1 MTSTAASRL
10 TQERKRWRTE
20 HPPDFWAKPRKN
32 QDESSNI
39 MVWEAGIPGKVGTD
53 WEGGV
58 YRVVL
63 KFFPEYPSKG
73 PYVCFDPVIFHP
85 NVFSNGEIC
94 LSILKDQP
102 GGWQPSVNMTALLL
116 GTFKFKKAK

>member
-1 MTSTAASRL
+1 MAAARL
-10 TQERKRWRTE
+10 TQERKNWRID
-20 HPPDFWAKPRKN
+20 HPADFYAKPRKN
-32 QDESSNI
+32 ADGSTDI

-63 KFFPEYPSKG
+63 KFSAEYPSKG
-73 PYVCFDPVIFHP
+73 PYVCFNPVIFHP

-94 LSILKDQP
+94 LSILKDIP
-102 GGWQPSVNMTALLL
+102 GGWQPAVNMKEVLL
-116 GTFKFKKAK
+116 G